1 MPSPE
6 QMTSR
11 RDRSGFFRGT
21 AGPLAVHSRSRGMR
35 LAGSTPA
42 NRTPPWPSLSK
53 VEVRT
58 GKAMNFSGVSSMPSG
73 IRTVTFFPAYLKRA
87 PAAGR
92 ARSRR
97 ATQSVFILSMPDFIL
112 LTAGL
117 AGEDSSFMSRRAHL
131 HLFAFVL
138 LATGI
143 YAAEVAV
150 VRMRWPWPDLIAIG
164 VMLDLIVM
172 VPAVYWFLA
181 VRRGGWPRLSV
192 VPVVLL
198 GILGSALLMPQDRGL
213 LREVVGVLAIPYEIG
228 LVTWIAV
235 RTRRALR
242 RTPGDGD
249 TLERFREVAR
259 EVLPARR
266 AADAV
271 AFEMAVLY
279 YALLSWRRRP
289 EDLDGAFTNH
299 RKSGYG
305 AFVFA
310 VLIMVLAEAIPVHI
324 LLMRW
329 SVVAAWAL
337 TILSLYAVV
346 FFLADWR
353 AARFH
358 PILLDGEALRIR
370 VGLRWRIRVPREQI
384 AAVHKKRPPGSDP
397 YIRAALPGP
406 NPLWIELTEPVIAEG
421 PY

>member
-1 MPSPE
+1 
-6 QMTSR
+6 MT
-11 RDRSGFFRGT
+11 
-21 AGPLAVHSRSRGMR
+21 
-35 LAGSTPA
+35 
-42 NRTPPWPSLSK
+42 
-53 VEVRT
+53 
-58 GKAMNFSGVSSMPSG
+58 
-73 IRTVTFFPAYLKRA
+73 
-87 PAAGR
+87 
-92 ARSRR
+92 
-97 ATQSVFILSMPDFIL
+97 
-112 LTAGL
+112 
-117 AGEDSSFMSRRAHL
+117 RRAHL
-131 HLFAFVL
+131 YFAAFVF

-143 YAAEVAV
+143 YVAEVAI

-172 VPAVYWFLA
+172 VPAAYWFLA

-198 GILGSALLMPQDRGL
+198 GILAAALLLPRDHGL
-213 LREVVGVLAIPYEIG
+213 LRNVVGVLAIPYEIG
-228 LVTWIAV
+228 LVAWIAV

-242 RTPGDGD
+242 RSPGSAD

-289 EDLDGAFTNH
+289 EEGAFTYH

-305 AFVFA
+305 AVVFA
-310 VLIMVLAEAIPVHI
+310 ILIMVLAEAIPVHI

-337 TILSLYAVV
+337 TILSFYAIV

-353 AARFH
+353 AARLH
-358 PILLDGEALRIR
+358 PILLDAEALRIR
-370 VGLRWRIRVPREQI
+370 VGLRWRMTVPRERI
-384 AAVHKKRPPGSDP
+384 AAVHRKRPPGSEP

-406 NPLWIELTEPVIAEG
+406 NPLWIELKEPVTAQG
-421 PY
+421 PYGIERRARWISLTVDDPERFRLALEP